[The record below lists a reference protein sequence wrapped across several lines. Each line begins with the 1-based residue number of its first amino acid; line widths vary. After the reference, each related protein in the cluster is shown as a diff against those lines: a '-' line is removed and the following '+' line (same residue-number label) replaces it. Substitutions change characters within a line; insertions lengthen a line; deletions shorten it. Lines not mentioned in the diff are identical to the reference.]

1 LGLISGDFFKN
12 SSGHP
17 GAGAHMAISVVATGL
32 FLEHVFQPQRTKQE
46 LTNLKGK
53 GLFDAIFINSVFN
66 SLIWILSAFLVICTF
81 F

>member
-32 FLEHVFQPQRTKQE
+32 FLEHVFQPQRTK
-46 LTNLKGK
+46 